1 MNIVVDEIIE
11 HIHNRI
17 VESLGNGDYKARI
30 SKDLK
35 TITFER
41 GNIKIKM
48 IQSGAVWHFEVYLY
62 DGLVLQ
68 YRVMMEIILSVEYI
82 DERWIRKILDEL

>member
-1 MNIVVDEIIE
+1 MVDEIIE
-11 HIHNRI
+11 HIHNKI
-17 VESLGNGDYKARI
+17 VESLGSGKYGARV

-35 TITFER
+35 IITFER

-48 IQSGAVWHFEVYLY
+48 IQSGAGWDFEVYLY

-68 YRVMMEIILSVEYI
+68 YHETMGLILSVEYI
-82 DERWIRKILDEL
+82 DERWARNILNEL